1 VDATLLVLLLSSVSA
16 AAAAAGALPLLGR
29 ARPPRAWLGWANAVA
44 AGTMLGASYVLTSVV
59 NESWPLAAGAAL
71 GVLFTHWTHAVSGTQ
86 SLELNRLEGGDPT
99 YGYRIFFVGMLH
111 SGTEGIAIG
120 AAFAIDL
127 RFGAF
132 LALAIAAHNVAEA
145 TILVSILRA
154 EGLLLHQGAG
164 LAVAANVS
172 QVLMAVVTFAV
183 LEAAPAIVP
192 WAAGFAMG
200 GMVNLVLVELL
211 PESYRESGR
220 TSIAVVSALALAT
233 VLLIRGVLT

>member
-1 VDATLLVLLLSSVSA
+1 
-16 AAAAAGALPLLGR
+16 
-29 ARPPRAWLGWANAVA
+29 
-44 AGTMLGASYVLTSVV
+44 M
-59 NESWPLAAGAAL
+59 
-71 GVLFTHWTHAVSGTQ
+71 
-86 SLELNRLEGGDPT
+86 
-99 YGYRIFFVGMLH
+99 
-111 SGTEGIAIG
+111 AIG

-145 TILVSILRA
+145 TILVSVLRA
-154 EGLLLHQGAG
+154 EGLRLHQGAG

-233 VLLIRGVLT
+233 VLLLRGVLT